1 MNSKINRPS
10 LRFALLMAIF
20 SALGPFSFDMYLPAF
35 PQMSQFFHTD
45 AFMIQASLTAC
56 LLGLSLGQIVSGAV
70 SDVYG
75 RRKPLIFAMILYF
88 LSSFGCAVAPNIY
101 LFIALR
107 FVQGFAISAGTISN
121 AIVRDL
127 YSGVEL
133 TKFFS
138 LLTMIRSLAP
148 LIAPIAGGL
157 IVSYAGWTQVFIFLG
172 LLGVFIT
179 AVTTWRLPETLPPER
194 RVPGNLNELLRN
206 YKSLLFN
213 RVFMRYAL
221 IQGMMSAG
229 IFAYISGTPF
239 VYQKIYG
246 VSPQTFSVL
255 FALNG
260 ISLILGSQLV
270 RWLAGRVSEHRI
282 LLAGLS
288 LAILSTTSVLVVV
301 LTHGPLFALVISLF
315 FFVASNGITGPASFA
330 LAMQSQGH
338 IAGSAAALLGVI
350 PFLLGSV
357 TSPLVGIAGEYSAVP
372 MGVILFTV
380 TLLSALAYASRA
392 RTVQSDTKQELNR

>member
-392 RTVQSDTKQELNR
+392 RIVQSDTKQELNR